1 MLSTN
6 RIITPLQLAR
16 NQIIYA
22 LRAGLLM
29 KQWAQQKSPASSSE
43 GEVAGLRVSEPEPNR
58 SRLRRLIEYL
68 KVSDLLQSWAHVFPD
83 CTSKSNLHPRL

>member
-22 LRAGLLM
+22 LRVAEAGPLDLDAVGAIKRNLIEALRLLS
-29 KQWAQQKSPASSSE
+29 WAE
-43 GEVAGLRVSEPEPNR
+43 DEVAMEAACAAALPI
-58 SRLRRLIEYL
+58 IEA
-68 KVSDLLQSWAHVFPD
+68 KGVH
-83 CTSKSNLHPRL
+83 